1 MSIAIRVLVAKP
13 GLDGHDRCAKVT
25 SSTLRNSGIAAIYTG
40 LRRTPEMA
48 INAAL
53 RKDVQAIEPST
64 LSGAHK
70 AIVPRLIGLLSEKE
84 TNDMRVVVVG
94 DTPDDDAAKLKQS
107 DVAEM
112 FQLDAYLEK
121 IVPFI
126 RDSVKQVA

>member
-1 MSIAIRVLVAKP
+1 MFKRLNFLP
-13 GLDGHDRCAKVT
+13 
-25 SSTLRNSGIAAIYTG
+25 
-40 LRRTPEMA
+40 
-48 INAAL
+48 
-53 RKDVQAIEPST
+53 

-70 AIVPRLIGLLSEKE
+70 AIVPRLTGLLSEKE

-107 DVAEM
+107 DVAEG
-112 FQLDAYLEK
+112 FQPDASLEK